1 MSTTTARFKRNK
13 GDLRLKNRFPWWYF
27 ILVTSPRDLWWQ
39 IHLTLKSTFYYVTHN
54 ATYIPVMYRREYNSL
69 SLTNHVIN
77 QDFFTLLVSDPE
89 RLGPTG
95 RQKQEQTDARVTW
108 RELNLVFE
116 LQWGKHCQ
124 SIIDKPNK
132 IFWNVL

>member
-77 QDFFTLLVSDPE
+77 QDIFHVVGVGSRATRSNRTTKARTNRRSRDLTRTKFGLRTAMGKALPE
-89 RLGPTG
+89 HYW
-95 RQKQEQTDARVTW
+95 QT
-108 RELNLVFE
+108 
-116 LQWGKHCQ
+116 K
-124 SIIDKPNK
+124 
-132 IFWNVL
+132 